1 MYMPGMITLTKH
13 KISNTSCFTSLRT
26 VIMQSIKSNKKAS
39 FMLFVY
45 LAYYL
50 KTDAFFLDCYIVH
63 IEYLTVESTAIE
75 EALTEIDPY

>member
-1 MYMPGMITLTKH
+1 
-13 KISNTSCFTSLRT
+13 
-26 VIMQSIKSNKKAS
+26 
-39 FMLFVY
+39 MLFVY